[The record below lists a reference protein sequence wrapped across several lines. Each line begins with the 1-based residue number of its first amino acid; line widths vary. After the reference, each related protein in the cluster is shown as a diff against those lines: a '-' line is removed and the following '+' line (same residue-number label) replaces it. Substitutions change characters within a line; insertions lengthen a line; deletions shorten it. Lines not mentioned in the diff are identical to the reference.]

1 MDWKR
6 SISQVV
12 GSERIQDIGRYVS
25 LETIANQSP
34 IDSFYK
40 EITSV
45 MELATP
51 DFMQRNSWI
60 GSFLAIAIVSSTE
73 NYFRDVFCKVIKLC
87 SVSKTLAS
95 EKQINLGSVI
105 WHPENLMER
114 GAFENISLASADSIK
129 KTAKG
134 YLNINITN
142 SSSVHSILDE
152 FDKVCELRHGIVHSG
167 RVLAGKNAIKLDIP
181 SSTNVIRV
189 SVDYANLQEISSICT
204 TLVVTFNLLLFETM
218 CQRWAT
224 DWRTSPSWD
233 RNKEN
238 CLFKEIWST
247 FHSAI
252 DESRNLI
259 PVSLTCQKCKNQVK
273 KHFGLI

>member
-73 NYFRDVFCKVIKLC
+73 NYFRDVFCKVI
-87 SVSKTLAS
+87 
-95 EKQINLGSVI
+95 
-105 WHPENLMER
+105 
-114 GAFENISLASADSIK
+114 
-129 KTAKG
+129 
-134 YLNINITN
+134 
-142 SSSVHSILDE
+142 
-152 FDKVCELRHGIVHSG
+152 
-167 RVLAGKNAIKLDIP
+167 
-181 SSTNVIRV
+181 
-189 SVDYANLQEISSICT
+189 
-204 TLVVTFNLLLFETM
+204 
-218 CQRWAT
+218 
-224 DWRTSPSWD
+224 
-233 RNKEN
+233 
-238 CLFKEIWST
+238 
-247 FHSAI
+247 
-252 DESRNLI
+252 
-259 PVSLTCQKCKNQVK
+259 
-273 KHFGLI
+273 